1 MFQSANNKKSR
12 IIEGEIMN
20 DNKEIQKS
28 SNKVI
33 DLICGYITKNADETK
48 DYNHFVKNMEND
60 ERFQEIIKEMIEHI

>member
-33 DLICGYITKNADETK
+33 DIICGYNTKNADEAK
-48 DYNHFVKNMEND
+48 DYNHFVKDMEND